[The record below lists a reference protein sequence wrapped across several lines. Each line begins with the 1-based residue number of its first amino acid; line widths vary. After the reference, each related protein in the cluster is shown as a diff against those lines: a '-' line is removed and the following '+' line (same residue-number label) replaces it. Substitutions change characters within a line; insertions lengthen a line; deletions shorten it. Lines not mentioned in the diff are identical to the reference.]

1 MGAPLLGKHFAELQS
16 APTSAIAVAL
26 VGSLLGQLA
35 ALIQA
40 SPLWVYVLAAVAPWI
55 PILILELVW
64 TYRHYRWL
72 AVFCVLI
79 ITQSAYLLEQVARL
93 VQLRVLGR
101 EPDRASGI
109 FGALGIDQLQLVWTT
124 WAVLALLLL
133 VSRFRRNAWLW
144 ATLAIAVID
153 GLLPR
158 AQPELR
164 LAMSVLE
171 IAALNLAFATQLGRT
186 YDAWLARAFPDLPER
201 TLIDATAALQ
211 ELRLRPGERVRHVA
225 ERVYIV
231 TRGQGQLLREGP
243 GGHEILLGVLRP
255 GQVVRESG
263 TLQAETALELLA
275 LPAAAL

>member
-1 MGAPLLGKHFAELQS
+1 
-16 APTSAIAVAL
+16 
-26 VGSLLGQLA
+26 
-35 ALIQA
+35 
-40 SPLWVYVLAAVAPWI
+40 VYILAAVAPWV
-55 PILILELVW
+55 PILIVELIW

-72 AVFCVLI
+72 AVFCVLV
-79 ITQSAYLLEQVARL
+79 ITQSAYLLEQVARI

-101 EPDRASGI
+101 QPEQASGI

-133 VSRFRRNAWLW
+133 VSRFRRNVWLW
-144 ATLAIAVID
+144 ATLAIALVD
-153 GLLPR
+153 GLLPH

-164 LAMSVLE
+164 LALSVLE
-171 IAALNLAFATQLGRT
+171 IAALNVAFATQLGRT

-201 TLIDATAALQ
+201 TLIDATAALE
-211 ELRLRPGERVRHVA
+211 ELRLRPGERVQHAA

-243 GGHEILLGVLRP
+243 GGHEILLGVLSP
-255 GQVVRESG
+255 GQVIREGG

-275 LPAAAL
+275 LPVAAL